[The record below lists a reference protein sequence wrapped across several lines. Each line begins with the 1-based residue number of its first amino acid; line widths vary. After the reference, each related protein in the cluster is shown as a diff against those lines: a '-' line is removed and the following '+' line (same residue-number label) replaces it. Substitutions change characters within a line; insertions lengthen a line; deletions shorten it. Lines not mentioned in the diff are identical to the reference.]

1 MPDEDRVTIRLSPA
15 LYIQREA
22 RGSHYPPGARRLP
35 DAAASPPNKC
45 RRGRND
51 VGSHG
56 SQHRGT
62 PRADAGDAG
71 TAGYVGSRPTASGS
85 QNTTASGSRP
95 RRRCGRRL
103 RPHAGPPAP
112 GAVSGA
118 DRCPADGGRP
128 AHPARQTLAQ
138 IYRGVCPEDP
148 RPMKAMMRDGLLRR
162 VEREQSVVI
171 APSRSA

>member
-1 MPDEDRVTIRLSPA
+1 MPDEYRVTIRLSPA

-35 DAAASPPNKC
+35 DAAARPPNKC

-71 TAGYVGSRPTASGS
+71 TAGYVG
-85 QNTTASGSRP
+85 
-95 RRRCGRRL
+95 
-103 RPHAGPPAP
+103 
-112 GAVSGA
+112 
-118 DRCPADGGRP
+118 GRP
-128 AHPARQTLAQ
+128 AARTRQPAAADRAADADAAYARMQALQPQGLSLAQ
-138 IYRGVCPEDP
+138 IAAQLTAE
-148 RPMKAMMRDGLLRR
+148 GLRTRHGKPWHKSTVAYVLKTPGR
-162 VEREQSVVI
+162 
-171 APSRSA
+171 